1 MLQALA
7 ARLTPPWS
15 RTARNSSKRCS
26 VSPGFIIVFTL
37 LIQSISRLCPIH
49 KSAQDCRYSGAFHD
63 RCRAAARRG
72 ASPARG
78 GDQGR
83 SPADVPRGG
92 RAPRRRVPLLPRA
105 SGGRDVRLRV
115 RLAGPR
121 SRRGGRGLLGGRETP
136 PSPPPAGP

>member
-72 ASPARG
+72 ASPLEGVVKGEVLRMYQEGAG
-78 GDQGR
+78 HPEGQFHFYHGR
-83 SPADVPRGG
+83 RAAEMFGYASDWPDRAPG
-92 RAPRRRVPLLPRA
+92 RAGAAVA
-105 SGGRDVRLRV
+105 GG
-115 RLAGPR
+115 
-121 SRRGGRGLLGGRETP
+121 
-136 PSPPPAGP
+136 